1 MLLND
6 KQPKEI
12 REALEDCCQDDIKY
26 LRDKQ
31 KKAIFNKIIAQTKQ
45 ELPKKDEIIKEKYI
59 ESKEITIFTD
69 EIDKIKTINDQ
80 NAEKVAFALLVY
92 CKWLNNLIWFT
103 MSKADIAREAKISNL
118 NSVDQQ
124 RVITGLV
131 QNQYVK
137 SDVRKANR
145 KYCRGASGNEQ
156 QMWSLTYLLQDGD
169 IAFTISDYENFVYRY
184 LNYAYGGYFVCSG
197 CGKIFKQNKNNTRK
211 YCSNCI
217 KYQPIE
223 HKLIKCIDCEKEFE
237 VDSLDTKTNRCP
249 ECYKSYLSKINS
261 EKYRSAHPDEFK
273 SIFCIDCGCEF
284 TVLSKDNQTDRCPE
298 CYKKYRR
305 DCIRENVRNYR
316 NKERCNQHK

>member
-124 RVITGLV
+124 RVLTGLV
-131 QNQYVK
+131 QNQYIK
-137 SDVRKANR
+137 SDVRKASR
-145 KYCRGASGNEQ
+145 RHCRGTGSNEQ
-156 QMWSLTYLLQDGD
+156 QMWSLNYLSKDGD
-169 IAFTISDYENFVYRY
+169 VAFTINDYDNFVYRY
-184 LNYAYGGYFVCSG
+184 LNYVYGGYFVCAG
-197 CGKIFKQNKNNTRK
+197 CEKIFKQNKNNTRK
-211 YCSNCI
+211 YCNNCVR
-217 KYQPIE
+217 YQP
-223 HKLIKCIDCEKEFE
+223 
-237 VDSLDTKTNRCP
+237 
-249 ECYKSYLSKINS
+249 
-261 EKYRSAHPDEFK
+261 AEFK
-273 SIFCIDCGCEF
+273 TIVCIDCGDEF
-284 TVLSKDNQTDRCPE
+284 EIDSKDNQTDRCPE
-298 CYKKYRR
+298 CYKKYRAEKS
-305 DCIRENVRNYR
+305 REKALRYYR
-316 NKERCNQHK
+316 KHK